1 MTTQHVV
8 VGVDGS
14 LIAMRALDR
23 AADEAVSRG
32 ATLRIVF
39 AVSDRDEA
47 GPVLA
52 AAATRTRAR
61 HPDLPV
67 VTTASEA
74 GAVEALM
81 RESEGAALT
90 VIGNR
95 GLGGFTGLLLGS
107 VSLHLAARTRGPL
120 LVVRGDHR
128 CDGGRDVLL
137 GLAGDADEDAAA
149 LAFQEAER
157 RGARLRVL
165 HSWLHRH
172 VAPELPSLLPATSP
186 GQRELS
192 RVDAAEEAVPRF
204 SMAAL
209 HERYPEVAVESRTV
223 RTSPAHALL
232 EATREAGL
240 AVIGVHHHA
249 GRPRPSLGPVAHTL
263 LHRSHCPV
271 LLVPNG

>member
-1 MTTQHVV
+1 MTAQHVV

-14 LIAMRALDR
+14 LIAVRALDR
-23 AADEAVSRG
+23 AADEALSRN

-39 AVSDRDEA
+39 AVPDRDEA

-52 AAATRTRAR
+52 AAAARIRAR
-61 HPDLPV
+61 HPGLPV

-74 GAVEALM
+74 GAVEALV
-81 RESEGAALT
+81 RESEGAVLT
-90 VIGNR
+90 VVGNR

-107 VSLHLAARTRGPL
+107 VSQHLAEHTRGPL
-120 LVVRGDHR
+120 LVVRGDHP

-137 GLAGDADEDAAA
+137 GLSGDAEEVAAA
-149 LAFQEAER
+149 HAFQEAER

-165 HSWLHRH
+165 HAWIQRH
-172 VAPELPSLLPATSP
+172 VTPELPSLVPATGP
-186 GQRELS
+186 GQRELA
-192 RVDAAEEAVPRF
+192 RADAAEEAVPRF
-204 SMAAL
+204 GMALL
-209 HERYPEVAVESRTV
+209 HERYPEVEVEARTV
-223 RTSPAHALL
+223 RGSPAHALL

-240 AVIGVHHHA
+240 VVIGARHRA
-249 GRPRPSLGPVAHTL
+249 GRSRPSLGPVAHAV